1 VRVLIADDN
10 SEKRS
15 ALGLFLR
22 ELWPDCEVDEVRDG
36 TEALCSLRAR
46 SVDLVLLD
54 WELPGVEAPAFIDE
68 LGRCLPG
75 CAVIAMSSDPAARE
89 RSQAAGVSYFVGTN
103 DPPQRLLELLDGLG
117 LSGPDGSWVGVQGER

>member
-15 ALGLFLR
+15 ALGLVLR
-22 ELWPDCEVDEVRDG
+22 ELWPDCEVDDARDG
-36 TEALCSLRAR
+36 TEALSRLRAGN
-46 SVDLVLLD
+46 VDLVLLD
-54 WELPGVEAPAFIDE
+54 WELPGIEVPAFIGE
-68 LGRCLPG
+68 LGRSLPD

-117 LSGPDGSWVGVQGER
+117 LPGPDGS